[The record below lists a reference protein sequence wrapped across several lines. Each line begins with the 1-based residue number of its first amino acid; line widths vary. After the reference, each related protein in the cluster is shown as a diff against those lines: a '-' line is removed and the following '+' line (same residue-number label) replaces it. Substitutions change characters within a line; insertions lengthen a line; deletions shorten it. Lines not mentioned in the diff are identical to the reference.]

1 MDWLYGV
8 IGFLVVAAAL
18 TFYSWTK
25 RKQSWSGEV
34 TSVKTK
40 TQTDQDGNFTEDYL
54 VIKIKLDSGKRI
66 KNKFPKH
73 WFLNKFPNGV
83 HVGDR
88 IVKESG
94 EDMFHINSAVPEH
107 N

>member
-8 IGFLVVAAAL
+8 IGFVVVTAIL
-18 TFYSWTK
+18 LFYSRTK

-34 TSVKTK
+34 TGLKTI
-40 TQTDQDGNFTEDYL
+40 TQTDQDGNYSEDYL
-54 VIKIKLDSGKRI
+54 VIKIKLDSGKII

-88 IVKESG
+88 IVKNSG
-94 EDMFHINSAVPEH
+94 EDMFQIVKQNQS
-107 N
+107 